1 MLKLVSIID
10 SYKKIL
16 AHSIDT
22 NKVKLKKGKIISKDD
37 IAMLKDSG
45 KEKIYIFDKSPYQI
59 DENRASLKLSKFI
72 ISNNI
77 RINKPVMVELIYFL
91 KKMDY

>member
-1 MLKLVSIID
+1 ID

-22 NKVKLKKGKIISKDD
+22 NQVKLKKGKIISKED
-37 IAMLKDSG
+37 IRLLKDSG

-59 DENRASLKLSKFI
+59 DENKASYKISKFI
-72 ISNNI
+72 INNNNI
-77 RINKPVMVELIYFL
+77 RINKPV
-91 KKMDY
+91 